1 MTRSKPFTLIAA
13 ILFALAA
20 LLHVYRLFTNFQLVA
35 GSHAI
40 PQWASYVAIVVA
52 AVLAI
57 GLYRESKS

>member
-1 MTRSKPFTLIAA
+1 MTRSRPFTLVAA

-20 LLHVYRLFTNFQLVA
+20 LVHVYRLFTHFQLVA
-35 GSHAI
+35 GSHTI
-40 PQWASYVAIVVA
+40 PQWASYVAIIVA